1 MCGVSGFVRVWG
13 DLVCETVT
21 KVEADL
27 AITVRVSEYGC
38 GNDRPVWQFPSS
50 LTQGIRIWCGVC
62 LKESWQ

>member
-38 GNDRPVWQFPSS
+38 GND
-50 LTQGIRIWCGVC
+50 
-62 LKESWQ
+62 